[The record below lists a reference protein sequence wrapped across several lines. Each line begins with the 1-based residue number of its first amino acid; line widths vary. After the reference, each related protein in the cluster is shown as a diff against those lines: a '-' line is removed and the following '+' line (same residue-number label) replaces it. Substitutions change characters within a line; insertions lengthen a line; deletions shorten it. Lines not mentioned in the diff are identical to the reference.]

1 MIGDVSL
8 HAYIQARLAVKASQP
23 RIYYEA
29 QRYAII
35 RINTK
40 KNSFFNIN
48 KVINASIG
56 SGKGKNGVGN
66 AWFFVA
72 VINDMLAGGKMKTAG
87 DDDKKGAR
95 SVRK

>member
-8 HAYIQARLAVKASQP
+8 HAYIQAHLAVKASQP

-29 QRYAII
+29 QRYAIM

-48 KVINASIG
+48 KVINVSIC
-56 SGKGKNGVGN
+56 SGRGKNGVGN
-66 AWFFVA
+66 GRFFA
-72 VINDMLAGGKMKTAG
+72 AGIYDMIAGGKMKAVG
-87 DDDKKGAR
+87 DNDENGAR
-95 SVRK
+95 SVKK